1 MKKIVFVLSFFL
13 IANIAGAQGLLKG
26 TEVGNIA
33 PEINLQN
40 PEGKAIP
47 LSSLR
52 GKVVLIDFWASWCGP
67 CRAENPNV
75 VRAYKKYKDLKFKN
89 AKGGFTIYGVSLD
102 KAKEPWVNAIK
113 QDGLEW
119 PNHVSDLKWWYSDAG
134 RDYGVQSIPTNWLID
149 ANGVIVDRNL
159 RGPALEAAL
168 DKLLSK

>member
-1 MKKIVFVLSFFL
+1 MKKLL
-13 IANIAGAQGLLKG
+13 IAVAILMGPLFTQAQALPTG
-26 TEVGNIA
+26 TEVGQIA
-33 PEINLQN
+33 PEIKLADPN
-40 PEGKAIP
+40 GKVIP

-75 VRAYKKYKDLKFKN
+75 VRAYKKYKDMKFKN
-89 AKGGFTIYGVSLD
+89 AKGGFTVYGVSLD
-102 KAKEPWVNAIK
+102 KAKDPWVNAIK

-119 PNHVSDLKWWYSDAG
+119 STHVSDLKFWYSEAG
-134 RDYGVQSIPTNWLID
+134 RDYQVQAIPTNWLID

-168 DKLLSK
+168 DKLVAK